1 MMIPGRF
8 ADLPGEVSAADRPSR
23 HGRDEQERHG
33 DVRDEP
39 TVKHDVAA
47 SPSAR

>member
-1 MMIPGRF
+1 LVDSPIFREKYPPRTIHR
-8 ADLPGEVSAADRPSR
+8 AD
-23 HGRDEQERHG
+23 GRDEQERHG